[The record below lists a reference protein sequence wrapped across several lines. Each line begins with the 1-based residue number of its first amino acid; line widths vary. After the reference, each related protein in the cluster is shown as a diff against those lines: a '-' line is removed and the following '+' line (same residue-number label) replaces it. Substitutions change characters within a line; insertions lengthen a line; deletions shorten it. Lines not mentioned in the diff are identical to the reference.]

1 MLKDYEIAHQTKLE
15 PITVIANKISSD
27 IEIENYG
34 KYKAKISA
42 PQKENTS
49 HIILVTSINPTP
61 YGEGKTTVAI
71 GLHDALRRLSVPS
84 LLTLREPSL
93 GPVFGIKGG
102 ATGGGYAQVVPME
115 DINLHFTG
123 DFHAITTANN
133 LIAAMIDNVL
143 FHGNELD
150 LDPNKIYF
158 TRTMDLNDR
167 SLRNIEIKTPK
178 YHREEKFTITAASEL
193 MNTFCMAK
201 NLEDLRER
209 LDKIIIGKN
218 KKGEFVYVKE
228 LNITGSLLALLKEAM
243 KPNLVQTLEHN
254 PVIIHGGPFANL
266 ATGCNSIRSLK
277 LATSLS
283 PYVITEAGFGFD
295 LGGFKFVD
303 ILTRQENLP
312 LSCIVL
318 VMTIGA
324 LKHHGTGETTELKK
338 LQKGLENLHAHIDN
352 LKQINVPFII
362 TLNKHPEDT
371 EEEISLLQKDVE
383 SLGYQIII
391 TEVFEKG
398 GEGALELAKEVIKYE
413 PVKPTFLYK
422 ETASIK
428 EKIEAICT
436 KLYHANKVV
445 YTPLADEKIT
455 EAQPFSNLPI
465 CIAKTQYS
473 ISDQKDLLGY
483 PKNYEITVKD
493 IKIYNGSGYITVLL
507 GDIMTMP
514 GLSKTPAACQIDV
527 VDDEIINIF

>member
-1 MLKDYEIAHQTKLE
+1 MPKDYEIAHQNKLE
-15 PITVIANKISSD
+15 PITEIVHKISSD
-27 IEIENYG
+27 IEVESYG

-42 PQKENTS
+42 PQKTNDS
-49 HIILVTSINPTP
+49 HVILVTSINPTP

-71 GLHDALRRLSVPS
+71 GLHDALRKLSIPS

-115 DINLHFTG
+115 EINLHFTG

-133 LIAAMIDNVL
+133 LIASMIDNVL

-150 LDPNKIYF
+150 LDPDKIYF

-167 SLRNIEIKTPK
+167 SLRNIEIKTSK
-178 YHREEKFTITAASEL
+178 YTREEKFTITAASEL
-193 MNTFCMAK
+193 MNTFCMAQD
-201 NLEDLRER
+201 LEDLRER

-218 KKGEFVYVKE
+218 RKGQFVYVKE
-228 LNITGSLLALLKEAM
+228 LNITGSLLALLKEAI

-295 LGGFKFVD
+295 LGGFKFID
-303 ILTRQENLP
+303 ILTRKEKLP

-324 LKHHGTGETTELKK
+324 LKHHGVGETTELAK

-352 LKQINVPFII
+352 LKQINVPFIL

-371 EEEISLLQKDVE
+371 EEEIAILKRDVE
-383 SLGYQIII
+383 NLGYQIIT
-391 TEVFEKG
+391 TEVFEHG
-398 GEGALELAKEVIKYE
+398 GNGALELAKEVTKYE
-413 PVKPTFLYK
+413 PVIPTFLYE

-428 EKIEAICT
+428 EKIE
-436 KLYHANKVV
+436 
-445 YTPLADEKIT
+445 
-455 EAQPFSNLPI
+455 
-465 CIAKTQYS
+465 CIAKKVYGA
-473 ISDQKDLLGY
+473 SDVEFVGVAEEKLQKYEQLA
-483 PKNYEITVKD
+483 KNYEVIIAKSQYALIDEKD
-493 IKIYNGSGYITVLL
+493 KTSKTLKVQDLSLKNGAKFVVAQCGKINL
-507 GDIMTMP
+507 MP
-514 GLSKTPAACQIDV
+514 GLPKHPKDG
-527 VDDEIINIF
+527 